1 MSKANGTLVGA
12 KNDFT
17 SLKGRTLATVVAPL
31 QGRMF
36 YYHLPRVPLRCTPG
50 LMFVAVGDRT

>member
-31 QGRMF
+31 QGANVL
-36 YYHLPRVPLRCTPG
+36 LPTSQGFRFAARW
-50 LMFVAVGDRT
+50 A